1 MENGYTAM
9 AALLPAHEYDD
20 LANELPVNA
29 ARDTLHAAPPFAT
42 EQTVLDQE
50 FLNQELKSK
59 LAIMRFREEDGCG
72 VDSLGLKPVET
83 HVSSM
88 FGTATS
94 PSNAHH
100 HKTALSAEELSNAVE
115 FASRIEVVPSL
126 SSPSGGD
133 GTVRDVSDVQIRSRS
148 NTSSSPPTIHS
159 HRATSP
165 VGTSP
170 THASDKIALSK
181 LVEFPGDPAKLQTQ
195 LQDHKIA
202 LNGKDMYG
210 ITALMKFAAWDKV
223 DLLELL
229 LPHLSASEV
238 NVTGGKQKLPLLHY
252 CVDMGASHTLSVL
265 INDNRVDQGSRDE
278 HGRTFREHALHTGK
292 GEWLAEALGESV

>member
-1 MENGYTAM
+1 M
-9 AALLPAHEYDD
+9 AALLPAHEYDE
-20 LANELPVNA
+20 LASELPVNA
-29 ARDTLHAAPPFAT
+29 PRDPLHAAPPFAT

-88 FGTATS
+88 FTSTS
-94 PSNAHH
+94 PTNAHH
-100 HKTALSAEELSNAVE
+100 QKTALSAEELNNAVE
-115 FASRIEVVPSL
+115 FASRIEVVPNL
-126 SSPSGGD
+126 SSRSGD
-133 GTVRDVSDVQIRSRS
+133 RTVRDGTEVVIRSRS

-170 THASDKIALSK
+170 THASDKMALSK

-195 LQDHKIA
+195 LHDHKIS

-210 ITALMKFAAWDKV
+210 LTALMKFAAWDKV

-229 LPHLSASEV
+229 LPHLSVSEI
-238 NVTGGKQKLPLLHY
+238 NATGGKQKLPLLHY
-252 CVDMGASHTLSVL
+252 CVDMGASRTLSVL
-265 INDNRVDQGSRDE
+265 INDNRVDQSSRDE
-278 HGRTFREHALHTGK
+278 HGRTFREHAQHTGK
-292 GEWLAEALGESV
+292 GEWLADALGVSV